1 MHSTL
6 TVTATTAL
14 ELSAEQKKI
23 IEKAIKEKYS
33 VTEVTVENTID
44 PTCIGGIKL
53 SVNGTEY
60 DSTVTGK
67 LNQVRSHL
75 MSQF

>member
-44 PTCIGGIKL
+44 PTCIGGI
-53 SVNGTEY
+53 
-60 DSTVTGK
+60 
-67 LNQVRSHL
+67 
-75 MSQF
+75 